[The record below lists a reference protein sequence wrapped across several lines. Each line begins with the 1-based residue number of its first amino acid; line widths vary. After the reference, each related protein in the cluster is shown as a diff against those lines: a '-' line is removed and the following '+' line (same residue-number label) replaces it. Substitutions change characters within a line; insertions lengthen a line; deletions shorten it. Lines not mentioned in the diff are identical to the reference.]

1 MGIAMEK
8 WNSAMRIV
16 LTEIEIE
23 EAWERV
29 LRPKMLYNQ
38 KQIRPKHD
46 AAAPDNGTERENT
59 SGGARKD

>member
-29 LRPKMLYNQ
+29 LRPKLLYNQ
-38 KQIRPKHD
+38 KQICLEHD
-46 AAAPDNGTERENT
+46 DHG
-59 SGGARKD
+59 SK